1 MKYLKSKSGSI
12 LPMASGLITI
22 LLIGVLGTINITYLV
37 GKRFQLQSELDFLA
51 LQLVQQIDY
60 SNYFEIGFSDDL
72 GLDLDAIDQQ
82 IAILSQSGDIARC
95 ENDIRMTVIGLQVD
109 LQLECE
115 TELPAPIPGLP
126 ATVVFDLASSARL
139 AQSSG

>member
-1 MKYLKSKSGSI
+1 
-12 LPMASGLITI
+12 MASGLITI

-37 GKRFQLQSELDFLA
+37 RKRFQLQSELDFLA

-95 ENDIRMTVIGLQVD
+95 ENDIRMIVIGLQVD